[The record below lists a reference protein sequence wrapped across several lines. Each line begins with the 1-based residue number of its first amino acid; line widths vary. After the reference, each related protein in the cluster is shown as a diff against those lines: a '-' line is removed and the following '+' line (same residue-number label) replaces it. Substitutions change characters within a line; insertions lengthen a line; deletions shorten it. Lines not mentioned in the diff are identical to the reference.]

1 MRVRAPQPQLKYNN
15 MTREEIY
22 NAPKCAGI
30 YCIKNTI
37 NGKCYIGQAIKL
49 QKRLKAHWKNF
60 SSDSYSHIVIYKAFK
75 KYGIENFELI
85 ILKTISD
92 SLSQRT
98 KKELDE
104 LEKFYIEKYDS
115 YNNGYNSTLGGDGG
129 VLGYK
134 HTEETKEKLREY
146 AIAQA
151 KEKEKD
157 ESNWY
162 KAKNIFTGEEIIGC
176 SQKDLSE
183 KSKIP
188 YYTIRNKNGEFDQKV
203 TVVPCH
209 GWIHFNIIGDKLNMT
224 MFQRSCDTVVGLP
237 SNWAQYTALLL
248 AMSNVMGL
256 KPGEFVHMISNAHIY
271 SNTFD
276 TAKTLLSRESAP
288 FPTLKVVNNHD
299 SLFDYRKDD
308 FALEDYH
315 PKEKILKIPLG
326 V

>member
-1 MRVRAPQPQLKYNN
+1 

-75 KYGIENFELI
+75 KYGIENFELT

-129 VLGYK
+129 VLGYN

-188 YYTIRNKNGEFDQKV
+188 YYTIRNCIYKKQLIASKNWIIARYLEEYPIIPDDEDDVKELINNQFKTLSNKQEILEYIKENPKCTYGEISQNYKLCKKTFYNYKKELGISFNQRIDTKV
-203 TVVPCH
+203 TKEEFLEFGLEH
-209 GWIHFNIIGDKLNMT
+209 TKEEFINHFNISEDLYY
-224 MFQRSCDTVVGLP
+224 R
-237 SNWAQYTALLL
+237 
-248 AMSNVMGL
+248 
-256 KPGEFVHMISNAHIY
+256 
-271 SNTFD
+271 
-276 TAKTLLSRESAP
+276 
-288 FPTLKVVNNHD
+288 
-299 SLFDYRKDD
+299 YRKKYTNDKKRRID
-308 FALEDYH
+308 CETY
-315 PKEKILKIPLG
+315 
-326 V
+326 